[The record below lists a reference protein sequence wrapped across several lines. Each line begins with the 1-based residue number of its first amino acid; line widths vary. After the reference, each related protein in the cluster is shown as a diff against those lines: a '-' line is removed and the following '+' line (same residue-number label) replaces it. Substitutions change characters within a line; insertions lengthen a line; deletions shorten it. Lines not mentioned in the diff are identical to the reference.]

1 MITVVK
7 IGGNVVDDPQSLQ
20 DFLRQFENIP
30 GKKILVH
37 GGGKIATS
45 LASKLGI
52 PTQMIDGRRVT
63 DQASLEIAVMTYAGK
78 INKEITAMLNG
89 MNCRAMG
96 LCGADA
102 GLMRATKRSPVPV
115 DFGFVGNLTAEGVNA
130 GLLQLLL
137 DAGITPVIAPLTH
150 DGKGQLLNTNAD
162 TIAGCIASALATTA
176 AVQLLFCFEKK
187 GVLSNPDDEDK
198 PLLLLDKSSMQQLA
212 ENGTISRG
220 MLPKLNAGFYAR
232 EKGVKN
238 VRIGFSGELHGMI
251 SQETACTELQ

>member
-7 IGGNVVDDPQSLQ
+7 IGGNVIDDPQALQ
-20 DFLRQFENIP
+20 DFLRQFEKVP

-52 PTQMIDGRRVT
+52 ATQMIDGRRVT

-96 LCGADA
+96 LCGADDLLLA
-102 GLMRATKRSPVPV
+102 KKRSPVPV
-115 DFGFVGNLTAEGVNA
+115 DYGFVGDLSSEGVNA
-130 GLLQLLL
+130 ELLL
-137 DAGITPVIAPLTH
+137 LLLETGITPVIAPLTH

-162 TIAGCIASALATTA
+162 TVAGCIASALAA
-176 AVQLLFCFEKK
+176 KADVQLLFCFEKK
-187 GVLSNPDDEDK
+187 GVLSDPVDEDH
-198 PLLLLDKSSMQQLA
+198 PLLMLDKNSMKQLA

-232 EKGVKN
+232 ENGVKT
-238 VRIGFSGELHGMI
+238 VRIGCSASLNEML
-251 SQETACTELQ
+251 SLETACTELQ